1 MVSCHRGRSARRPSA
16 AGERK
21 PGMKWRLGGIHRF
34 QRWTS
39 MGRRRL
45 SAQIGSGKI
54 THGVPLD
61 SSKPPITFVQQALDR
76 LPAHVPFFG
85 RPVGFIVNYSPD
97 QGVRCDLS
105 GTPVEVLSK
114 AYRVGAVLLSLAGR
128 PVEARVLG
136 AIMGA

>member
-1 MVSCHRGRSARRPSA
+1 
-16 AGERK
+16 
-21 PGMKWRLGGIHRF
+21 
-34 QRWTS
+34 

-61 SSKPPITFVQQALDR
+61 SSKPPITFGQQALDR

-97 QGVRCDLS
+97 QAVRYDLT
-105 GTPVEVLSK
+105 GAPVEVLSK
-114 AYRVGAVLLSLAGR
+114 SYRVGTILVSLAGK
-128 PVEARVLG
+128 PVEARVLSRITG
-136 AIMGA
+136 TA